1 MDVVDAG
8 LVWIWRQKKRLVS
21 SVLVFSRIRTSL
33 LSQGDRATI
42 RECLRA
48 LPNGEKVRSSLLKKV
63 YYVRQS
69 SRKCLAFYIVGEK
82 PCIFKPHSL
91 SQLEFDLPLQSAA
104 KFRLRKSLN
113 SVHRY

>member
-48 LPNGEKVRSSLLKKV
+48 LPNGEKLIPIVTTTLNSSHCRRCCVIKDHLDNNLVRCGVPNPFTDKTVDLG
-63 YYVRQS
+63 R
-69 SRKCLAFYIVGEK
+69 
-82 PCIFKPHSL
+82 
-91 SQLEFDLPLQSAA
+91 LPL
-104 KFRLRKSLN
+104 
-113 SVHRY
+113 